1 MHKYSLRI
9 FILLSLIMLNGCNAI
24 KSTPTEHN
32 RNLADIQN
40 IQWEWVK
47 TVTQVKTVTANQPE
61 RYTLKL
67 LDDGKVQARFDCN
80 RGGGHYTASEGKLS
94 FDQLF
99 STRMACMPDSQ
110 DATYMNN
117 LNLITSFFIDGETLY
132 LEMPID
138 SGTMKFRKAAPW
150 K

>member
-1 MHKYSLRI
+1 MRKLIIALTASY
-9 FILLSLIMLNGCNAI
+9 LLLTGCITMNNEPAVRTYNPEKLIN
-24 KSTPTEHN
+24 TT
-32 RNLADIQN
+32 
-40 IQWEWVK
+40 WEWIE
-47 TVTQVKTVTANQPE
+47 TVTPVRTITANQPE

-80 RGGGHYTASEGKLS
+80 RGGGRYTTSEGRIS

-110 DATYMNN
+110 DAVYMKN
-117 LNLITSFFIDGETLY
+117 LNLITTFFIEGETLY

-138 SGTMKFRKAAPW
+138 SGTMKFRKAEEQ
-150 K
+150 

>member
-1 MHKYSLRI
+1 MRKLIIALTASY
-9 FILLSLIMLNGCNAI
+9 LLLTGCITMNNEPAVRTYNPEKLIN
-24 KSTPTEHN
+24 TT
-32 RNLADIQN
+32 
-40 IQWEWVK
+40 WEWIE
-47 TVTQVKTVTANQPE
+47 TVTPVRTITANQPE

-80 RGGGHYTASEGKLS
+80 RGGGRYTASEGRIS

-110 DATYMNN
+110 DAVYMKN
-117 LNLITSFFIDGETLY
+117 LNLITTFFIEGETLY

-138 SGTMKFRKAAPW
+138 SGTMKFRKAEEQ
-150 K
+150 